1 MAASALVERCHRAW
15 RHQSPIHLE
24 YRNSDGLQEQAPI
37 VAARYLETDEGHLLI
52 LWVRLT
58 DDSVELQFGYDDD
71 LGDSED
77 GDSDFTDWS
86 I

>member
-1 MAASALVERCHRAW
+1 MARSWLSAAIVPGATNN
-15 RHQSPIHLE
+15 QSACE
-24 YRNSDGLQEQAPI
+24 DGLQEQAPI
-37 VAARYLETDEGHLLI
+37 VAARHIETDEGHLLI
-52 LWVRLT
+52 LWLRLA
-58 DDSVELQFGYDDD
+58 DEGIELQFGYDDD